1 MVTGDV
7 GRFVGCP
14 HRHVDIFKNQAGSD
28 ALAAVGGLDQIV
40 TGLAVMFAPECID
53 EDERFSELASFDQEA
68 GAINFPCSR
77 VFLPVPFGL
86 VLFGGGIQW
95 RQGCCVTGFAMTD
108 FQFQVSEPDVPAAVI
123 FYR

>member
-1 MVTGDV
+1 M
-7 GRFVGCP
+7 
-14 HRHVDIFKNQAGSD
+14 
-28 ALAAVGGLDQIV
+28 AAVGGFDEV
-40 TGLAVMFAPECID
+40 VSGLPVMFTPEGVD
-53 EDERFSELASFDQEA
+53 EIERFGELLSFDQKA